1 MPLFRWKN
9 LIGMQPGL
17 GLKQAN
23 RVFGY
28 TRVMVASMALGG
40 GESALEIA
48 IPYAKERIQFKTP
61 LSEKQGYTHKLIVP
75 NVVRLAAAEAYIDE
89 VAERLDGGEEDLE
102 VEGSIAKLFA
112 TEVADKAAGDAMQAL
127 GGYGYITEYG
137 VEKIKRDVKIAR
149 VYEGASEIQQ
159 NIISTFRWK
168 KSRKTKGGFYR
179 SLADQ
184 MQTLDTEV
192 GDAGCRFYALISKT
206 LNAAITLAHE
216 NRLTRQQTIMFAL
229 ADMMTYLEVGASLA
243 RKAVDAGKH
252 SSPEASKLKSMS
264 RLFADEAAQLTARNT
279 LKIVWGTGVLDQGA
293 AGQFMESI
301 PYSELAQ
308 SAVNSIRDMDQVADF
323 VFER

>member
-1 MPLFRWKN
+1 
-9 LIGMQPGL
+9 
-17 GLKQAN
+17 
-23 RVFGY
+23 
-28 TRVMVASMALGG
+28 
-40 GESALEIA
+40 
-48 IPYAKERIQFKTP
+48 
-61 LSEKQGYTHKLIVP
+61 
-75 NVVRLAAAEAYIDE
+75 VVRLAAAEAYIDE
-89 VAERLDGGEEDLE
+89 VAERLDAGEEDLE

-137 VEKIKRDVKIAR
+137 VEKVKRDVKIAR
-149 VYEGASEIQQ
+149 VYEGTSEIQQ

-168 KSRKTKGGFYR
+168 KSRKTKGEFYG

-184 MQTLDTEV
+184 MGKLDAEV
-192 GDAGCRFYALISKT
+192 GDAGCRFYALISRI
-206 LNAAITLAHE
+206 LNEAITLAHE
-216 NRLTRQQTIMFAL
+216 NRLTRQQYVMFAL

-243 RKAVDAGKH
+243 RKAVNADNH
-252 SSPEASKLKSMS
+252 SSPEASKLKAMS
-264 RLFADEAAQLTARNT
+264 RLFADETAQLTARNV